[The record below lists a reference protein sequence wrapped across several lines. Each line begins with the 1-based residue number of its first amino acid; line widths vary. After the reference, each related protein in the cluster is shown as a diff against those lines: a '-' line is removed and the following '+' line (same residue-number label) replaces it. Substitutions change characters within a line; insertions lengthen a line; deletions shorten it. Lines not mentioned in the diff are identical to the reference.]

1 MTTIDAYDTWQR
13 FRLAHPH
20 SREPFVDTPGNRL
33 RWEYHLREVQK
44 NKQNTTSRMVLRP
57 IPNARMGNVWKSR
70 APASF
75 EKMDVQTQQRYGMIY
90 DCFPGIQIFA
100 CGSRVNGDYV
110 DTWSEPH
117 IREMRR
123 ALGKADKDES
133 DFDFWVPSNISPV
146 SILPTFADRLF
157 YLPAGERKI
166 PVPMWDFSKLPEH
179 EHAGA
184 IDATKN
190 ARVGALI
197 LLHDRYQL
205 SPYSYCGCAGDEQ
218 AVLRHFRAAIDGGK
232 IKDNGTENSNGSG
245 RQN

>member
-1 MTTIDAYDTWQR
+1 MNTVDAYDTWQR

-20 SREPFVDTPGNRL
+20 SREPFIDTPANRL
-33 RWEYHLREVQK
+33 RWEYHLQEVQQMQERDAIIASE
-44 NKQNTTSRMVLRP
+44 NILQRFFSGL
-57 IPNARMGNVWKSR
+57 R

-90 DCFPGIQIFA
+90 DCFPGVQIFA

-110 DTWSEPH
+110 DAWSEPH

-123 ALGKADKDES
+123 ALGKAEKVES

-146 SILPTFADRLF
+146 FDLPTFADRLF

-184 IDATKN
+184 IEATQN

-205 SPYSYCGCAGDEQ
+205 SPYSYCGCSGDEQ

-232 IKDNGTENSNGSG
+232 IKDNGTENSNGGS
-245 RQN
+245 RQNKPA